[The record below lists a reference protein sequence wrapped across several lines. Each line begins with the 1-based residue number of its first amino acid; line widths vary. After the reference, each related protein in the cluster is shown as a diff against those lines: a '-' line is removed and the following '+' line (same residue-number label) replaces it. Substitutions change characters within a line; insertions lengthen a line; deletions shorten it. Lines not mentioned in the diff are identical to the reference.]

1 MKKVVQID
9 SMNQENSIVTRLDL
23 CQRIDRLPQVGIG
36 HYPTPLEPCP
46 RLSEAL
52 GGPSIYI
59 KREDCSGVAFG
70 GNKIRQLTFTI
81 GEAMHQGADT
91 IVHGATSQSNHCRQA
106 AAVAAQL
113 GLKCYLRLS
122 RDRKSLVQGNL
133 LLDHLAGADVELV
146 DAPFGPELDVV
157 KYALAD
163 QLRLDGLRPYVI
175 AAPQST
181 ALAAVAFSWCM
192 AEIHQQ
198 QQEMGIEADFI
209 YAGSAGGTQA
219 GLILGSKALGMK
231 LQPVGV
237 APIYWE
243 DKIDRIRQAANNAA
257 ELLNLDFQIVD
268 DEISNTN
275 AYIGEAYGVLTPECI
290 QALKIVAQ
298 TEGVFLDPVYTSKA
312 FAGLIDH
319 VQKGEISSDQT
330 VIFLHTG
337 GTPALFAYDQE
348 LADVSI

>member
-1 MKKVVQID
+1 
-9 SMNQENSIVTRLDL
+9 MNQENNIVTRLGL
-23 CQRIDRLPQVGIG
+23 CQRIEQLPQVDIG

-52 GGPSIYI
+52 GGPRIYI

-81 GEAMHQGADT
+81 GEAIHQNADT
-91 IVHGATSQSNHCRQA
+91 IVHGATTQSNHCRQA

-122 RDRKSLVQGNL
+122 RDHKSLVQGNL

-146 DAPFGPELDVV
+146 DAPFGPELDLV

-163 QLRLDGLRPYVI
+163 KLRSDGLRPYVI

-181 ALAAVAFSWCM
+181 ALAAVAFSWRI
-192 AEIHQQ
+192 AEIHKQ
-198 QQEMGIEADFI
+198 QQEMGIEADLI

-257 ELLNLDFQIVD
+257 KLLNLDFQIAD
-268 DEISNTN
+268 DEISNTD
-275 AYIGEAYGVLTPECI
+275 AYIGQAYGVLTPECI

-298 TEGVFLDPVYTSKA
+298 MEGIFLDPVYTSKA

-319 VQKGEISSDQT
+319 IRKGKISSDQT

-337 GTPALFAYDQE
+337 GTPALFAYNQE
-348 LADVSI
+348 LTDVPI